1 MIELDIVEFT
11 LFDLPPLS
19 EYELYVKKFGSD
31 TSRQMAIQTGE
42 DNLDQDIQTDPISKS
57 NVWVQWPP
65 TDFKGYG
72 REDDGDSGDSKGGAR
87 GGLKR
92 TLFNWH
98 FSEETLTGEIF
109 SHPHSLAADTLTPS
123 YPGTWDLRWPVSH
136 IALYSGLDKFFLLFL
151 HYTVNQTFS

>member
-87 GGLKR
+87 GVAKEDSIKLAAFLKKAGQVR
-92 TLFNWH
+92 YFHTH
-98 FSEETLTGEIF
+98 A
-109 SHPHSLAADTLTPS
+109 LAADTLNPLLS
-123 YPGTWDLRWPVSH
+123 RHLGT
-136 IALYSGLDKFFLLFL
+136 
-151 HYTVNQTFS
+151 